1 MEILVLL
8 SLLAASP
15 GARMPVVV
23 ELFTSEGCSS
33 CPPADDLLIR
43 LEKEQPVPGAN
54 ILALSEHVDYWD
66 GIGWR
71 DRFSSPAFTARQQR
85 YAAALHARGAY
96 TPQMVVDGS
105 EEFVGSDPFH
115 AADAVARAA
124 RSPKARV
131 GLLCH
136 GASLRIEVDSLPAGV
151 QDAAVLLA
159 LTESGLS
166 SDVRSGENRGR
177 LMRHAQVVRS
187 LESAGRISK
196 GRFSGEHRLHP
207 AAWANPAALSAVALV
222 QEIRTM
228 RIVGAAGVPLRD
240 CLLK

>member
-8 SLLAASP
+8 SLLAAGP
-15 GARMPVVV
+15 TARMPVVV

-43 LEKEQPVPGAN
+43 LVKEQPVPGAK

-66 GIGWR
+66 DIGWR
-71 DRFSSPAFTARQQR
+71 DRFSSSAFTARQQR
-85 YAAALHARGAY
+85 YAAALRARGAY

-115 AADAVARAA
+115 ASDSISRAA

-131 GLLCH
+131 GLQCV
-136 GASLRIEVDSLPAGV
+136 GASLSIEVDSLPAGV
-151 QDAAVLLA
+151 KDAEVLLA
-159 LTESGLS
+159 LTEAGLS

-187 LESAGRISK
+187 LESAGRTSK
-196 GRFSGEHRLHP
+196 GHFSGQHQLH
-207 AAWANPAALSAVALV
+207 AAAGANQAALSAIALV
-222 QEIRTM
+222 QETRTM
-228 RIVGAAGVPLRD
+228 RIVGAAEIPLHD
-240 CLLK
+240 CLSK